1 MYARAVTLFARATR
15 PLERVDGAVNRLNDL
30 TVRLT
35 PWVWWPAARPT
46 RDRPLHA
53 GQHAAYLGWSAF
65 GFVAGELLARRL
77 PEDQRPT
84 GRRLRRER
92 AATALLSVALWIV
105 AAGAWDRRAAR
116 LRRRPWRR

>member
-35 PWVWWPAARPT
+35 PRVWWPAARPT

-84 GRRLRRER
+84 GRRLGRER
-92 AATALLSVALWIV
+92 AA
-105 AAGAWDRRAAR
+105 AR
-116 LRRRPWRR
+116 LGLPLEIREVGDRGLEAQLETVIYQRA